1 MKLFR
6 FTAFLLCLATLTFSV
21 GCNSKKEDPAVQEA
35 LPPVVVNNTGT
46 DPNSIPSPTGDN
58 IVQHF
63 TCPNKCKGS
72 GGPVE
77 GKCPVCGTDYVHN
90 DAYHKGTSVPEPAM
104 KIDTATKMAVPTK
117 TEAQNAKGEY
127 HFKCAKGHPGAG
139 VAGNCATCGAAL
151 EHNQAFHSN

>member
-1 MKLFR
+1 MKTIH
-6 FTAFLLCLATLTFSV
+6 FTTLIFLLATLTFSM

-35 LPPVVVNNTGT
+35 TPPVVNATATEPTNV
-46 DPNSIPSPTGDN
+46 PAPSADN

-90 DAYHKGTSVPEPAM
+90 DAFHKGTSLPEPAM
-104 KIDTATKMAVPTK
+104 KIDPVTKMAVPTH
-117 TEAQNAKGEY
+117 TEAQNARGEY
-127 HFKCAKGHPGAG
+127 HFTCPNGHPGAG
-139 VAGNCATCGAAL
+139 VAGACAKCGKAL
-151 EHNQAFHSN
+151 EHNAAFHSN